1 MYLSLRGPQACVLGV
16 PVTSLDKWE
25 EGCVSKGIRCEIC
38 VRIKRAGVSSVVTP
52 QEQSKVP
59 PSSFKDFT
67 SGIFDVHIVMSGH
80 GRMHC
85 NTSWHIT
92 ATGTVWP
99 LLAFIQ
105 K

>member
-25 EGCVSKGIRCEIC
+25 GCINKGIRREIC
-38 VRIKRAGVSSVVTP
+38 VRIKRADLSSVVTP
-52 QEQSKVP
+52 QQQSKVP

-92 ATGTVWP
+92 ATGTVQP
-99 LLAFIQ
+99 LLAFIL